1 MMRKFALLG
10 LALLVSACGGRS
22 ALVPQQGKA
31 LPVKPVGATQT
42 PTAEQLMTPETQ
54 ARPKRN
60 DEQLTRS
67 EKRQDD
73 KFDLPPDS
81 PKG

>member
-1 MMRKFALLG
+1 MRKFAILG
-10 LALLVSACGGRS
+10 LALVVSACGGRA
-22 ALVPQQGKA
+22 ALVPQQSKA
-31 LPVKPVGATQT
+31 MPVKPVGATQT
-42 PTAEQLMTPETQ
+42 PTAEQLVTPETQ

-60 DEQLTRS
+60 DEQLTKS

-73 KFDLPPDS
+73 KFDLPPET

>member
-1 MMRKFALLG
+1 MMRKIAILGMALL
-10 LALLVSACGGRS
+10 LSACGGRS
-22 ALVPQQGKA
+22 ALVPPQGKA
-31 LPVKPVGATQT
+31 LPVKPVGAVKT
-42 PTAEQLMTPETQ
+42 PTAEELITPETQ

-81 PKG
+81 PKS